1 MRGSSVV
8 GMVAPLSV
16 FHVQVVKWTLPDR
29 GGVEF
34 GVGGVGVALGV
45 HDRREPVVE
54 SCEVYGF
61 EG

>member
-16 FHVQVVKWTLPDR
+16 FQLQVVMWTLPDR

-45 HDRREPVVE
+45 HDRREPVFKIR
-54 SCEVYGF
+54 EVHGF

>member
-1 MRGSSVV
+1 
-8 GMVAPLSV
+8 MVAPLSV
-16 FHVQVVKWTLPDR
+16 FQLQVVMWTLPDR

-45 HDRREPVVE
+45 HDRRDPVFKFR
-54 SCEVYGF
+54 EVYGF